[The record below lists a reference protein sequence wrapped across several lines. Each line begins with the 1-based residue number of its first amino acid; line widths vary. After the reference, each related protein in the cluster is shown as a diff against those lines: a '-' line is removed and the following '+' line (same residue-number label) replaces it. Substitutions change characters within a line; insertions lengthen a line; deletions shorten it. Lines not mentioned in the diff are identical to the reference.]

1 MRALGRISA
10 AGILALLAIAT
21 QGAAADERDV
31 DAEIAC
37 LALTIYYEARG
48 ESEQGKL
55 AVGQVVMNRT
65 RSTRFP
71 ASICDVVQEGGERR
85 HQCQFSWWCDG
96 LSDRPRDKPALRE
109 SLRLAQVIYHGCMP
123 DPTRGALWYH
133 STAVNPAWSRTSG
146 PGKKIGRHVFYRGA
160 SGTKTTSATRV
171 RWTDRDRNSGAACRA
186 PAPNRTSKLLAAG

>member
-1 MRALGRISA
+1 MRALPRICA
-10 AGILALLAIAT
+10 AGILALLSVTT
-21 QGAAADERDV
+21 QDAAADERDI

-55 AVGQVVMNRT
+55 AVGHVVMNRT

-71 ASICDVVQEGGERR
+71 ARVCDVVQEGGERR
-85 HQCQFSWWCDG
+85 HKCQFSWWCDG

-109 SLRLAQVIYHGCMP
+109 SLRLAQAIYHGCMP

-133 STAVNPAWSRTSG
+133 STAVKPAWSRTSG
-146 PGKKIGRHVFYRGA
+146 PGKTIGRHVFYRGA
-160 SGTKTTSATRV
+160 PSIETASSFRA
-171 RWTDRDRNSGAACRA
+171 RWTNRAHESGSGCRA
-186 PAPNRTSKLLAAG
+186 PATHRTSKLLAAG